1 MEGYNLSDVADWE
14 WKDFILARNG
24 DTKSEYEDAILE
36 LIYSIAD
43 EKTSLSAIK
52 KSIERVDGK
61 QPENIKLE
69 YPKFYMRYPY
79 AKNINATNSK
89 DAIPAPIEAPEIKM
103 PAPEMAT
110 AGIRGAISDVSS
122 RPKGSAAKVLE
133 IARRFI
139 EDPAY
144 QSRVSIKVKEVV
156 ASALIV
162 LSKTKQSAME
172 ELLNQIDGKVAVT
185 YKLLGDDVYLT
196 DYGDVAPAGGYLDN
210 EGIYIVES
218 KNVTDAWAVKLGQGN
233 GS

>member
-14 WKDFILARNG
+14 WRDFILARNG

-61 QPENIKLE
+61 QPENIKVE

-79 AKNINATNSK
+79 AKNVEKMIGSGVVA
-89 DAIPAPIEAPEIKM
+89 DIAPEIKM

-110 AGIRGAISDVSS
+110 AGIRGAIADVSS

-162 LSKTKQSAME
+162 LSKTKQQAME

-196 DYGDVAPAGGYLDN
+196 DYGDVAPAGGYLDK
-210 EGIYIVES
+210 EGIYVVES
-218 KNVTDAWAVKLGQGN
+218 KNVTDVWAAKLGQGN

>member
-14 WKDFILARNG
+14 WKDFIIARNG

-61 QPENIKLE
+61 QPENIKVE

-79 AKNINATNSK
+79 AKNIDKLIGKGTVASTV
-89 DAIPAPIEAPEIKM
+89 APEVKM

-110 AGIRGAISDVSS
+110 AGIRGAIADVSS

-196 DYGDVAPAGGYLDN
+196 DYGIEAPLGGFLDKD
-210 EGIYIVES
+210 GIYVIES
-218 KNVTDAWAVKLGQGN
+218 KNVTDTWAAKRGQGN